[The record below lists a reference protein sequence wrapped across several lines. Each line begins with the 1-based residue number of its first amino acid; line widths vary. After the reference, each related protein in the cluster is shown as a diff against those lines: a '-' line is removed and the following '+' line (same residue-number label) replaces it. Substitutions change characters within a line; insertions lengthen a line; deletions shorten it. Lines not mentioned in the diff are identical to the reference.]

1 MKKNKKLPKV
11 DDLDIAILSI
21 LLFNAKK
28 PYAEIG
34 KKLKV
39 SGGTVHVRIRKLMD
53 CGIVNGSNLEVDYS
67 LLGYTVTAFLGV
79 YLEKSSYYNGVVEE
93 LKKIPEVVE
102 AHYTTGAY
110 SVFAKVICKS
120 TEHLRNTLSSKIQQI
135 TGISRT
141 ETFLSLDEGINRP
154 LLLEEIDA

>member
-1 MKKNKKLPKV
+1 MARKKKAFKI
-11 DDLDIAILSI
+11 DDLDVAILSI

-53 CGIVNGSNLEVDYS
+53 SGIVNGANLDVNYDM
-67 LLGYTVTAFLGV
+67 LGFSVTAFLGV
-79 YLEKSSYYNGVVEE
+79 YLEKSNYYTAVVEE

-102 AHYTTGAY
+102 AHYTTGEY
-110 SVFAKVICKS
+110 SAFVKVRCKN
-120 TEHLRNTLSSKIQQI
+120 TNHLKAVLSDKVQQI
-135 TGISRT
+135 TGIERT
-141 ETFLSLDEGINRP
+141 ETFLSLDEGISRP
-154 LLLEEIDA
+154 VNLEDVEA